1 MSELTTPVPSSL
13 RQGRGRRVVKG
24 FAVFSRDRTAVVGG
38 VILSVIVL
46 AALTA
51 PLIAPESPLEQDATN
66 VLGGPSSAHLLG
78 TDTFGRD
85 IFSRLLYGGRSA
97 LLEGVVSVALAL
109 TIGTVLGVMAGYRE
123 GKLGGVIMR
132 SI

>member
-1 MSELTTPVPSSL
+1 M
-13 RQGRGRRVVKG
+13 
-24 FAVFSRDRTAVVGG
+24 VGG
-38 VILSVIVL
+38 AILSVIVL

-51 PLIAPESPLEQDATN
+51 PLIAPDSPLEQDATN

-109 TIGTVLGVMAGYRE
+109 TIGTVPRGHGRLPR
-123 GKLGGVIMR
+123 GKAR
-132 SI
+132 RRHHAQH